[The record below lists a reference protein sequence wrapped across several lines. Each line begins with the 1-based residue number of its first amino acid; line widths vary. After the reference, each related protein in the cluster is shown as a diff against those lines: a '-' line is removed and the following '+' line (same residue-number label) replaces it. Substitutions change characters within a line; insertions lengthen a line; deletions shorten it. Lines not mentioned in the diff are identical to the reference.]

1 MNPDEIIRALRD
13 GTETCAECRFY
24 GKPCGCNRPKG
35 ECDGWDIGQTAWN
48 PRNPDR

>member
-13 GTETCAECRFY
+13 GTETCAECQFY
-24 GKPCGCNRPKG
+24 GEPCGCNRPEG